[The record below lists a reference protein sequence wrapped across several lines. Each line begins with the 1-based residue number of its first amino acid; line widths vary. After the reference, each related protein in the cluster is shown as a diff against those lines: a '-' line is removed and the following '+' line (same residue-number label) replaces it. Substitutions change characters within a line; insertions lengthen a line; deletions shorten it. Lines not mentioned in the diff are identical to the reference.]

1 MSPRARSVT
10 VILREE
16 IEKLK
21 TRVRVLGNA
30 ERSLAEVTAKLD
42 ETRIEL
48 YKRRDDAFQAGR
60 SATKAEA
67 EAADFKKRFDDLD
80 HHHSI
85 IVTLVALLAEA
96 QRRAK
101 P

>member
-1 MSPRARSVT
+1 MNPTARSVT
-10 VILREE
+10 VILRRE
-16 IEKLK
+16 IEALR

-30 ERSLAEVTAKLD
+30 ERSLAETVAKLD

-48 YKRRDDAFQAGR
+48 YARRGAAVQAEER
-60 SATKAEA
+60 AAKAEVV
-67 EAADFKKRFDDLD
+67 AADFKKRFDDLD
-80 HHHSI
+80 QHHSV